1 MATKNKK
8 LVDIILA
15 DDRLTEREKRTYEA
29 MANVYL
35 DDFQN
40 NINKSS
46 LQLAQLYPEYDADM
60 WMDWEEYAPISKYI
74 KRFRNDALRKVNENA
89 LMTGDGT
96 GAVSVRKLL
105 DKDNNEANMRFV
117 VFRLADREKDG

>member
-60 WMDWEEYAPISKYI
+60 WMAWEEYAPTSKYI

-89 LMTGDGT
+89 LMTGDGN

-105 DKDNNEANMRFV
+105 DKDNNEANMRLV
-117 VFRLADREKDG
+117 VFRLPDREKDG

>member
-15 DDRLTEREKRTYEA
+15 EDRLTEREKRTYEA

-117 VFRLADREKDG
+117 VFRLPDREKDG